1 MAKSRL
7 AVWAHSRV
15 KRAIKHGVLRRSTTC
30 AMCGCKP
37 EPMRNGRSGLELHHT
52 NYRKPLFVL
61 SLCKSCH
68 RKVHRA

>member
-15 KRAIKHGVLRRSTTC
+15 KRAIKRGELRRSTTC

-37 EPMRNGRSGLELHHT
+37 KPMRNGRSGMEFHHT
-52 NYRKPLFVL
+52 NYNKPLVVL
-61 SLCKSCH
+61 QICRRCH
-68 RKVHRA
+68 KQVHKK